1 MAISPNLRAEAYSG
15 EITGKPITLEKPSSI
30 MLPEHMAVT
39 IRKTVI
45 RGAYQCFIT
54 TLYSIPTLFE
64 NEQLSRIF
72 ALCSQSLA
80 RLSCQFLLV

>member
-1 MAISPNLRAEAYSG
+1 MAISPNFRAEAYSG
-15 EITGKPITLEKPSSI
+15 EITGKPVTLEKSSSI
-30 MLPEHMAVT
+30 MLFQHRAVT

-64 NEQLSRIF
+64 NEQLSGVF
-72 ALCSQSLA
+72 ALCSQLSA
-80 RLSCQFLLV
+80 RLSRQILLV